1 MMFVPQWL
9 TKASILSRQRAVSL
23 SYSFSLSVFLKTEDK
38 LQSVLRFSS
47 SELFPVPQK

>member
-1 MMFVPQWL
+1 MFVPQWL
-9 TKASILSRQRAVSL
+9 TKASFSGRQRAISP
-23 SYSFSLSVFLKTEDK
+23 SFSFSLSVFLKTEDR